1 MAGISVALREQ
12 LLHGHGF
19 LPVAHFQYHA
29 SVANSLECDVRNLAV
44 SMLLCA
50 LLSAVPARA
59 AIPVYTYVVKNT
71 YPHDT
76 EAFTQG
82 LFFRDGFLYES
93 TGMHGR
99 SSIRKVDLASG
110 KVLKK
115 HELSREFFGEGI
127 TEVNGDI
134 VGLTWTSQVGMVY
147 DARTFKEKKRFT
159 YMGEGW
165 GLASAGPHVY
175 MSDGTSYIRV
185 LNGALQEVRRFEVT
199 ADGTPINQLN
209 ELEWVNGELY
219 ANVWGTDVIARIDP
233 ANGKVVGWI
242 VLKNILKTQGTPA
255 ADAVLNGIAYDQKG
269 KRLFVTGK
277 LWPQLFEIE
286 LVEVRQ
292 GARK

>member
-1 MAGISVALREQ
+1 MDEATVAGEEQ
-12 LLHGHGF
+12 E
-19 LPVAHFQYHA
+19 YHA
-29 SVANSLECDVRNLAV
+29 SAAHVALAKPLESDVKNFAAAA
-44 SMLLCA
+44 LLCA
-50 LLSAVPARA
+50 VSFVTPVQA
-59 AIPVYTYVVKNT
+59 AIPVYSYVVKNA
-71 YPHDT
+71 YPHDP

-82 LFFRDGFLYES
+82 LFFRDGHLYES

-99 SSIRKVDLASG
+99 SSIRKVELATG
-110 KVLKK
+110 KVLRK

-127 TEVNGDI
+127 AEVNGDI

-147 DARTFKEKKRFT
+147 DAKTFKEKKRFS

-165 GLASAGPHVY
+165 GLASGGSSVY

-185 LNGALQEVRRFEVT
+185 LNSALQEVRRFEVT

-233 ANGKVVGWI
+233 ATGKVVGWI
-242 VLKNILKTQGTPA
+242 VLKNLLKPQGTPA
-255 ADAVLNGIAYDQKG
+255 ADAVLNGIAYDPKG

-292 GARK
+292 AARK